1 MLRIRNGLGHSAP
14 MLNDC
19 DGAHRRFNPLT
30 GEHVLVS
37 PHRLARPWQGS
48 EEAPEPGSPVPHDP
62 ECYLCPGNRRVSGQ
76 VNPDYPGT
84 FVFDNDF
91 AALMPAGDREGW
103 SQDEQGLLVASSESG
118 RCRVVCF
125 SPRHDRTLADLDAAG
140 LLQVVDTW
148 KAEYEAL
155 GADPDID
162 YVQIFENKGELMG
175 CSNPHPHG
183 QIWAQASIPGEPA
196 KELAH
201 LAAWFERHSQP
212 LLIDYA
218 QLEQEKETRVVAAND
233 HFLAVVP
240 FWAAWPFETLLIP
253 LRQVESLAGIDGAE
267 TRDFAELIGRVTR
280 AYDRLFGVPFPYSSG
295 IHQAPTDGRAYPH
308 CTLHMHFYP
317 PLLRS
322 ATVRKFMVGYE
333 MLAEA
338 QRDLSPEA
346 GAERLRACL
355 D

>member
-1 MLRIRNGLGHSAP
+1 MLTD
-14 MLNDC
+14 M

-37 PHRLARPWQGS
+37 PHRLKRPWQGS
-48 EEAPEPGSPVPHDP
+48 EEPAPAPALLAHDP
-62 ECYLCPGNRRVSGQ
+62 VSYLCPGNRRVGGQ
-76 VNPDYPGT
+76 VNPDYRGT

-91 AALMPAGDREGW
+91 AALTPARNRDGW
-103 SQDEQGLLVASSESG
+103 SHDERGLLVARAESG
-118 RCRVVCF
+118 HCRVVCF
-125 SPRHDRTLADLDAAG
+125 SHRHDRTLADLDGPG
-140 LLQVVDTW
+140 LLQVVETW
-148 KAEYEAL
+148 IAEYESL
-155 GADPDID
+155 GAGRDID

-196 KELAH
+196 KELANQ
-201 LAAWFERHSQP
+201 AAWFERHGEP
-212 LLIDYA
+212 LLVAYA
-218 QLEQEKETRVVAAND
+218 KLERDRGERVVTAND
-233 HFLAVVP
+233 HFVAVVP

-253 LRQVESLAGIDGAE
+253 LRQVENLAGFSGDE
-267 TRDFAELIGRVTR
+267 TRAFAELIGQVTR

-295 IHQAPTDGRAYPH
+295 IHQAPTDGGVYPH

-338 QRDLSPEA
+338 QRDLTPEA